1 MINIWHTLPTTFPLR
16 PLEIERDSPKKRP
29 FREDVTRKSKGWETS
44 AFADV
49 HWAQK
54 FIESLKFPQKVSD
67 DKRGFTSEYTQY
79 EQ

>member
-29 FREDVTRKSKGWETS
+29 FREDVTRKSKGWRTS

-49 HWAQK
+49 H
-54 FIESLKFPQKVSD
+54 
-67 DKRGFTSEYTQY
+67 
-79 EQ
+79 